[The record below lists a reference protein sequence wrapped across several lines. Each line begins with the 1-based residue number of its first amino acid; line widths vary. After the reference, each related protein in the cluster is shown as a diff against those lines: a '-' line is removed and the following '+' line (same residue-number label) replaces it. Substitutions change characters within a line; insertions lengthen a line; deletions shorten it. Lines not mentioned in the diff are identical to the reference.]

1 MDNEKVKNIIIDTG
15 LITEAKL
22 LELEKNA
29 KEKKTS
35 LTVQLINEGILSDE
49 YLGELIADNFGWR
62 YINLKNTAIKDE
74 VLKTIPELVAKKQ
87 QAIPFKIEGNTIKV
101 AMNDPDNLEFI
112 HLLEKKSGKFVQHYF
127 ATESD
132 IKTALGRYRKSITEE
147 FDDIIQQNVE
157 EAKQSVKAE
166 DLPVVRIVDTI
177 LQYAYQNGASDV
189 HIEPYEGKSL
199 LRYRIDGLLHDVID
213 LPKRVHDLLITRIK
227 ILSQLRI
234 DEHRAAQDGKLQ
246 FMTEDGRVD
255 VRVSTVPI
263 TEGEKVVM
271 RLLSAKNKQYRL
283 DDLGFSDSD
292 LKKVNNA
299 IKRPHGMI
307 LATGPTGSGKT
318 TTLYA
323 VLQILNNRDINIS
336 TIEDPVEYDMEGINQ
351 IQVNNKTNLTFA
363 NGLRS
368 LLRQDPDIIMVG
380 EIRDPE
386 TASIAVNSA
395 MTGHLVLSTLHTNDA
410 ATTIPRFVDMGI
422 EPFLVSSTI
431 NIAMAQRLVRK
442 NCVKCLASYTIS
454 KAELAKSFD
463 SKVIDKS
470 LGSKKEYR
478 LYKSKGCEVCHKSGY
493 KGRVGLYEIIEMSR
507 SMKELIMNKANADEI
522 KTLAIKEGMTTMLE
536 DGLLKVAKGITTIE
550 EVMRV
555 SKE

>member
-1 MDNEKVKNIIIDTG
+1 MDNEKIKKIIIDTG
-15 LITEAKL
+15 LVTEAKL
-22 LELEKNA
+22 LELEKTA
-29 KEKKTS
+29 KEKNIS
-35 LTVQLINEGILSDE
+35 LTDQLVNEGVLSDE
-49 YLGELIADNFGWR
+49 YIGELIADSFGWR
-62 YINLKNTAIKDE
+62 YINLKNTVIKDE
-74 VLKTIPELVAKKQ
+74 VLKIIPELVAKNQ
-87 QAIPFKIEGNTIKV
+87 QAIPFDIEGNTIKV

-127 ATESD
+127 ATAGD

-147 FDDIIQQNVE
+147 FDDIIKQNVK

-177 LQYAYQNGASDV
+177 LLYAYQNGASDV

-199 LRYRIDGLLHDVID
+199 LRYRIDGILHDVID
-213 LPKRVHDLLITRIK
+213 LPKRVHDLLVTRIK

-283 DDLGFSDSD
+283 EDLGFSDAD
-292 LKKVNNA
+292 LKKVQNA

-323 VLQILNNRDINIS
+323 VLQILNSRDINIS
-336 TIEDPVEYDMEGINQ
+336 TIEDPVEYDMEGVNQ

-380 EIRDPE
+380 EIRDAE
-386 TASIAVNSA
+386 TANIAVNSA

-410 ATTIPRFVDMGI
+410 ATTIPRFIDMGI

-442 NCVKCLASYTIS
+442 NCVKCLASYTI
-454 KAELAKSFD
+454 KKTELAKSFD
-463 SKVIDKS
+463 NKIIEKT
-470 LGSKKEYR
+470 LGNKNEYR
-478 LYKSKGCEVCHKSGY
+478 FYKSKGCEVCHKSGY
-493 KGRVGLYEIIEMSR
+493 KGRMGLYEIIEMS
-507 SMKELIMNKANADEI
+507 SVLKELIMDKANADEI
-522 KTLAIKEGMTTMLE
+522 KAQAVKEGMTTMLE
-536 DGLLKVAKGITTIE
+536 DGLLKVAKGLTTIE
-550 EVMRV
+550 EVLRV